1 MHVPAPSSI
10 PLVASIC
17 MHACMRVLPYVSA
30 RAEGGA
36 SSGSRTHTAFWH
48 ASRREEKK
56 KATNNKR
63 GRDGGTRQPV
73 WKTDAAIF
81 VLLVLHASACLLLA
95 VVGGPSMRVPE
106 NRKKAFKQDIMM
118 RTTSI

>member
-1 MHVPAPSSI
+1 
-10 PLVASIC
+10 
-17 MHACMRVLPYVSA
+17 MHACMHAGPTVSA
-30 RAEGGA
+30 RAEGGATA

-48 ASRREEKK
+48 ASRRGKRK